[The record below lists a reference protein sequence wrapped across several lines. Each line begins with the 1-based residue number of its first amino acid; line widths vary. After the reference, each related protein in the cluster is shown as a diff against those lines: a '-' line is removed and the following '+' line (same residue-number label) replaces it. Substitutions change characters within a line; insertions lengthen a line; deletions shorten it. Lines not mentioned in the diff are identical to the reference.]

1 MSRETRIVIALATIA
16 ALVIGGLRPFVPTG
30 GLSWSATYQAA
41 AHLLVG
47 ILIGAYCVRSPL
59 IRQKPTQ
66 WQRWCLFLVV
76 VLSVIEI
83 VCFFLGTGRTR

>member
-1 MSRETRIVIALATIA
+1 MARNARIGIALATIV
-16 ALVIGGLRPFVPTG
+16 ALVIGGLRPFVPTV
-30 GLSWSATYQAA
+30 GLSWSAAYQAA

-59 IRQKPTQ
+59 IRQRPTS

-76 VLSVIEI
+76 VLSAIEI
-83 VCFFLGTGRTR
+83 ICFAVGTGR